1 MNSQTMRLGLALLA
15 TLSIFVSSQAQELP
29 KNPRIQQALQPF
41 IDDGTVAG
49 IVAVVASTDRV
60 LSQDVMGMAEIEPP
74 RPMRSDSLFWIAS
87 MTKPITAACVM
98 QLVDSGKL
106 SLDDPISLHLPEM
119 GKLKTDDDQPATITI
134 GHLLTHTSG
143 MAELPMLS
151 AYSGRTLA
159 EMADKYS
166 RVKLLFS
173 PGTRWQYSQTSINT
187 AARIVEVVSGLSF
200 DQYVDKNICQ
210 PLGMIDTTFYLS
222 ESQASRL
229 AQAYSKT
236 EDGLKPA
243 TIFLIPGVSPTSRD
257 RFPAAN
263 GGLFST
269 ASDYVRFCQMLLG
282 QGQWSGTRLLSTSAV
297 AQMRTIATGEM
308 KTGFT
313 EGNGWGI
320 GCCVIAQPQ
329 GVTASLSPGSFGH
342 GGAYGTQA
350 WIDPV
355 KSRIYLL
362 LVQRSNFA
370 NADASPLRQAFQ
382 EAAQTDTSSP

>member
-1 MNSQTMRLGLALLA
+1 
-15 TLSIFVSSQAQELP
+15 
-29 KNPRIQQALQPF
+29 
-41 IDDGTVAG
+41 
-49 IVAVVASTDRV
+49 
-60 LSQDVMGMAEIEPP
+60 
-74 RPMRSDSLFWIAS
+74 
-87 MTKPITAACVM
+87 
-98 QLVDSGKL
+98 
-106 SLDDPISLHLPEM
+106 
-119 GKLKTDDDQPATITI
+119 
-134 GHLLTHTSG
+134 

-159 EMADKYS
+159 VMADKYS
-166 RVKLLFS
+166 RVNVLFS
-173 PGTRWQYSQTSINT
+173 PGSRWQYSQTSINT

-200 DQYVDKNICQ
+200 DQSVDTNICQ
-210 PLGMIDTTFYLS
+210 PLGMLDTTFYLS

-229 AQAYSKT
+229 AQAYAKT
-236 EDGLKPA
+236 DEGLKPA
-243 TIFLIPGVSPTSRD
+243 TIFVIPGVSPTSRD

-269 ASDYVRFCQMLLG
+269 ASDYIRFCQMLLG
-282 QGQWSGTRLLSTSAV
+282 KGQCSGKRLLSSSAV
-297 AQMRTIATGEM
+297 TQMRTIATGEM

-320 GCCVIAQPQ
+320 GCCVVVQPQ

-355 KSRIYLL
+355 KNRIYLL

-382 EAAQTDTSSP
+382 DAAQTDTSRP